1 MTAADLIRKEWKPII
16 PRGLTWD
23 EHRAVLSR
31 VWARY
36 VQTWRDN
43 FNHNTTAT
51 APADKTDAADLG
63 TAARDLAGKYF
74 KPQTK
79 EGVREAVD
87 EVRVLSWELRG
98 GTCLRLHAVGAT
110 RVRLRC

>member
-1 MTAADLIRKEWKPII
+1 MACGSMTAADLIRKEWKPII
-16 PRGLTWD
+16 PRGLTWGQ
-23 EHRAVLSR
+23 HRAILKR

-36 VQTWRDN
+36 VQSWRDN
-43 FNHNTTAT
+43 LKQSTSAT

-63 TAARDLAGKYF
+63 MAARDLAGKYF

-87 EVRVLSWELRG
+87 EVRVLARG
-98 GTCLRLHAVGAT
+98 TIAGKAGT
-110 RVRLRC
+110 